1 MGPKNTP
8 FINLM
13 ALLDNKGVAW

>member
-8 FINLM
+8 LINLM
-13 ALLDNKGVAW
+13 ALLDNKGSAW